1 MQLNYIG
8 ILVMENPLKPDTAD
22 VIKTLKNTGLDV
34 RVISGDNPLTTV
46 QCGRLAGV
54 VSLD

>member
-8 ILVMENPLKPDTAD
+8 ILVMENPLKSDTAD
-22 VIKTLKNTGLDV
+22 VIKTLKNTGLDI
-34 RVISGDNPLTTV
+34 RIISGDNPLTTV